1 MKVIFLEDVPGTAD
15 AGEVREVKN
24 GFARNH
30 LLPKQLAAAATADQL
45 QRMNAIQKTAEEK
58 RHKITKD
65 MAKVAESMDGINVS
79 IEIKAGP
86 TGRLFGSVTSRH
98 IAEAVKRETGHELD
112 HRSVLLGESIHEL
125 GSYPVN
131 IRLYR
136 EVIAQVNV
144 AVVPE
149 GGLDATLDQS
159 ESITLEESESTSE
172 TNLATE
178 TSEPDQAQE
187 GIELTPDPVEDDQ
200 EEPDKS

>member
-30 LLPKQLAAAATADQL
+30 LLPKQLAAPATPGQL
-45 QRMNAIQKTAEEK
+45 QRMNAIQKAAEEK

-125 GSYPVN
+125 GNYPVN

-136 EVIAQVNV
+136 EVVTQVNV

-149 GGLDATLDQS
+149 GGPDAAIDQ
-159 ESITLEESESTSE
+159 TESTAEMENDGASDIDL
-172 TNLATE
+172 NTE
-178 TSEPDQAQE
+178 SSEPDEAQE
-187 GIELTPDPVEDDQ
+187 EIEPAPDPIEDDQ